1 MTDLYPFCFLHAGLP
16 CQSPEEIGAQVARVV
31 LVLGIL
37 LDFVALIIGFGVIGF
52 IRPDFPGHVLA
63 CFICA
68 LAGKCVCMRACLSTC
83 LPVCLSV
90 CLRACT
96 LCGYCRVWHDRA
108 DTPEPPQPC
117 PGVLH
122 LCTGRS
128 VCACARVGMSAYLSE
143 LHATLW

>member
-68 LAGKCVCMRACLSTC
+68 LAGLCVRVHACACLLIS
-83 LPVCLSV
+83 LN
-90 CLRACT
+90 CT
-96 LCGYCRVWHDRA
+96 LRCGDHRVWRD
-108 DTPEPPQPC
+108 
-117 PGVLH
+117 GFML
-122 LCTGRS
+122 
-128 VCACARVGMSAYLSE
+128 SATTS
-143 LHATLW
+143 